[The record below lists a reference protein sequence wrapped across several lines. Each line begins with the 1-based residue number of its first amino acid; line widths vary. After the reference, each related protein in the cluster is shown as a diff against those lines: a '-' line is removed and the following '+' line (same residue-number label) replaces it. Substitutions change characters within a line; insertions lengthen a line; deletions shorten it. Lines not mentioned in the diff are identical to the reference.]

1 MRLTEEVQRATRTA
15 NERARVSATDAAT
28 SAAKAAGYDAVK
40 SERDELL
47 RGMTPLEMA
56 ARDVARVNAKLTQKL
71 VDVRYLAASLT
82 YDREEE
88 EEEEADARRRNS
100 VNSVASPP
108 PPSTTTTLARGLACR
123 RASSSFRRSGCARCC
138 TGSITTA
145 SGRGCP
151 TWATRAS

>member
-82 YDREEE
+82 YESK
-88 EEEEADARRRNS
+88 EAAGEAARLLAGHSFAALCGR
-100 VNSVASPP
+100 PQ
-108 PPSTTTTLARGLACR
+108 STAPEAEAVCGAHINGIISRVLSAV
-123 RASSSFRRSGCARCC
+123 
-138 TGSITTA
+138 SINTSIIVIT
-145 SGRGCP
+145 
-151 TWATRAS
+151 

>member
-28 SAAKAAGYDAVK
+28 SAAKAAGYYAVK

-108 PPSTTTTLARGLACR
+108 PPSTMTTR
-123 RASSSFRRSGCARCC
+123 RISASSALGMDDTHARSVVKS
-138 TGSITTA
+138 T
-145 SGRGCP
+145 
-151 TWATRAS
+151 

>member
-71 VDVRYLAASLT
+71 VDVRYP
-82 YDREEE
+82 RGV
-88 EEEEADARRRNS
+88 ADVR
-100 VNSVASPP
+100 P
-108 PPSTTTTLARGLACR
+108 RGGGGRGGR
-123 RASSSFRRSGCARCC
+123 RA
-138 TGSITTA
+138 
-145 SGRGCP
+145 P
-151 TWATRAS
+151 QE